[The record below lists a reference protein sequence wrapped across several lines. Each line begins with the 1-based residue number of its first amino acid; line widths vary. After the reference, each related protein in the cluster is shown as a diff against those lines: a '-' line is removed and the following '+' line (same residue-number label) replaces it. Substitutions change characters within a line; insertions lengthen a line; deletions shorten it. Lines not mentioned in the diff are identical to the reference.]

1 MENEH
6 ESMSLV
12 ALDDEQL
19 DEVAGGCGGR
29 GRHGGGGGGGWGA
42 WLARHGG
49 GGLPE
54 IELNL
59 QINIITI
66 AGNVFEA
73 GDSNLLAVT
82 AVNEG

>member
-12 ALDDEQL
+12 ALDDAQL
-19 DEVAGGCGGR
+19 DEVAGGCGGH
-29 GRHGGGGGGGWGA
+29 GHHHGGWGGWGGWGA
-42 WLARHGG
+42 RQAGG
-49 GGLPE
+49 GAPE

-59 QINIITI
+59 NINIITI

>member
-12 ALDDEQL
+12 ALDDAQL
-19 DEVAGGCGGR
+19 DEVAGGCGG
-29 GRHGGGGGGGWGA
+29 HGHHHGGWGG
-42 WLARHGG
+42 WG
-49 GGLPE
+49 
-54 IELNL
+54 ELNL
-59 QINIITI
+59 NINIITI

>member
-12 ALDDEQL
+12 ALDDAQL

-29 GRHGGGGGGGWGA
+29 GGHHGGGGGWGG
-42 WLARHGG
+42 WGG
-49 GGLPE
+49 RGGRQAAPE

-59 QINIITI
+59 NINIITI
-66 AGNVFEA
+66 SGNVFEA